1 MKICGKKL
9 IAGAAALAMAMA
21 CSPIGG
27 FATENSVSITKVEI
41 LNDGTEATVAKTVEN
56 PTAATTGI
64 TLTTAQLMRVT
75 AVLKSGEANTAGE
88 ISFLSNIRDSQT
100 LDNNTIQYVDQ
111 QTYAA
116 GDNEV
121 VTITFRPRTTI
132 KDNGIGTF
140 VAKAGGTDVATAAT
154 FNYTVEAPKSNM
166 TFKAETTTNIK
177 PNESVSFEVKNTD
190 ETAISGA
197 TLSATTGAEGFTPL
211 TATTGDNGTASITFA
226 AAGTYTVTAT
236 KDGYNTPTT
245 ITVTVVENTTVPD
258 DKKEEVTNGLKD
270 GLNNVTQGAPEST
283 LPSKAGDYD
292 VEYTIT
298 VPENKITQDGN
309 KISLKEGVFAAKV
322 TVTAKV
328 GEDIEEQKVIYLVS
342 DPNADIAFGNLGL
355 VSTDSGSD
363 AFADDTA
370 FENVR
375 GTTDVTLTQAEA
387 LNYALGRKD
396 ITESPIKT
404 AIDYDKDGY
413 VVLAEYRM
421 FKLMLEGN
429 EIYKPSELLKV
440 RAEWVN
446 KAKN

>member
-56 PTAATTGI
+56 PTAETTGI
-64 TLTTAQLMRVT
+64 KLTTAQLMRVT

-88 ISFLSNIRDSQT
+88 ISFLSNISDSQT

-111 QTYAA
+111 QTYTA
-116 GDNEV
+116 GENEV

-132 KDNGIGTF
+132 GQSGIGTF

-166 TFKAETTTNIK
+166 TFTATTSTSIK
-177 PNESVSFEVKNTD
+177 PNQTVSFTLKD
-190 ETAISGA
+190 GETNVEGA
-197 TLSATTGAEGFTPL
+197 TVSAAVAGGTPINAVYADGVY
-211 TATTGDNGTASITFA
+211 TITFA
-226 AAGTYTVTAT
+226 EAGTYTVTAT
-236 KDGYNTPTT
+236 KEGYNTPTT
-245 ITVTVVENTTVPD
+245 ITVSVVENTTVPD

-298 VPENKITQDGN
+298 VPKNKITQDGN

-355 VSTDSGSD
+355 ISTDSGSD
-363 AFADDTA
+363 AFADDAA
-370 FENVR
+370 FANVR
-375 GTTDVTLTQAEA
+375 ETADVTLTQAEA

-429 EIYKPSELLKV
+429 DIYKPSELLKV
-440 RAEWVN
+440 RAGWVN